1 MIFPRERSAEVV
13 QTLEDI
19 REEIS
24 SRSLK
29 RRSTNDDLG
38 TITVSAG
45 LAELTAGES
54 MDSLIGRADEALY
67 ASKRNGRNRV
77 TIAQSNPAASAAA

>member
-1 MIFPRERSAEVV
+1 MIFPRERADDVL

-38 TITVSAG
+38 AITVSAG
-45 LAELTAGES
+45 LAELNPGES
-54 MDSLIGRADEALY
+54 MDALIGRADDALY

-77 TIAQSNPAASAAA
+77 TIAQSGAAAAA